1 MERYGQDLTRPLSF
15 LWQLSISRAGK
26 YAPYTNLHAC
36 EEVAVFWVKSLNI
49 SQTHKLL
56 DTVQNSQEVM
66 LSQGFQEVHPQL
78 QSLHHQEASDPEN
91 LVLG

>member
-15 LWQLSISRAGK
+15 PWRLSISRAGK

-36 EEVAVFWVKSLNI
+36 EAVAVFVDKEFKYFK
-49 SQTHKLL
+49 THKLL

-78 QSLHHQEASDPEN
+78 QSLHH
-91 LVLG
+91 